1 MGARWRERMFSQT
14 DASNVS
20 VNALAT
26 AQDRIAPEPRPRST
40 WRSCRRA
47 HPVGNLSGRMGD
59 TASADGILVSSWCD
73 SALNTGQRYDFL
85 HFRRIVHVRRI
96 TSVLIAVFLLV
107 SCSSKSPEEKA
118 AEDALKVLQQTFG
131 TIDPASVVEV
141 DEEIAR
147 TWPEKFCRLVVNMT
161 RDEVRAVMGIPT
173 RSLRDQNFNQDSY
186 EAWGYDLTIFY
197 DIDDRA
203 EQIQPNSD
211 NVPCETK
218 FRP

>member
-1 MGARWRERMFSQT
+1 MSV
-14 DASNVS
+14 ASDPKVAFLVACVHSPTRLSHGSTGCDVLRPCNV
-20 VNALAT
+20 VCVK
-26 AQDRIAPEPRPRST
+26 RVI
-40 WRSCRRA
+40 
-47 HPVGNLSGRMGD
+47 
-59 TASADGILVSSWCD
+59 
-73 SALNTGQRYDFL
+73 
-85 HFRRIVHVRRI
+85 
-96 TSVLIAVFLLV
+96 SVLIAGCLLV
-107 SCSSKSPEEKA
+107 ACSSKSPEEKA
-118 AEDALKVLQQTFG
+118 AEEALKVLQETFG

-141 DEEIAR
+141 DEETAR

-161 RDEVRAVMGIPT
+161 RDEVQAVMGTPT
-173 RSLRDQNFNQDSY
+173 RSRRDQNFNQDSY

>member
-1 MGARWRERMFSQT
+1 
-14 DASNVS
+14 
-20 VNALAT
+20 
-26 AQDRIAPEPRPRST
+26 
-40 WRSCRRA
+40 
-47 HPVGNLSGRMGD
+47 
-59 TASADGILVSSWCD
+59 
-73 SALNTGQRYDFL
+73 
-85 HFRRIVHVRRI
+85 VRRI
-96 TSVLIAVFLLV
+96 TSVLIAVFLLI

-118 AEDALKVLQQTFG
+118 AEDALKLLQQTFG

>member
-1 MGARWRERMFSQT
+1 M
-14 DASNVS
+14 
-20 VNALAT
+20 
-26 AQDRIAPEPRPRST
+26 
-40 WRSCRRA
+40 
-47 HPVGNLSGRMGD
+47 
-59 TASADGILVSSWCD
+59 
-73 SALNTGQRYDFL
+73 
-85 HFRRIVHVRRI
+85 RRI
-96 TSVLIAVFLLV
+96 TSVLIAVFLLI

-118 AEDALKVLQQTFG
+118 AEDALKLLQQTFG

>member
-1 MGARWRERMFSQT
+1 MAYFVRG
-14 DASNVS
+14 
-20 VNALAT
+20 
-26 AQDRIAPEPRPRST
+26 
-40 WRSCRRA
+40 
-47 HPVGNLSGRMGD
+47 
-59 TASADGILVSSWCD
+59 
-73 SALNTGQRYDFL
+73 TGQRYDLL
-85 HFRRIVHVRRI
+85 HSYKVVHVRHAI
-96 TSVLIAVFLLV
+96 SVLIAFLLV
-107 SCSSKSPEEKA
+107 ACSSKSPEEKA
-118 AEDALKVLQQTFG
+118 AEDALKALQQTFG

-141 DEEIAR
+141 DEAIAR
-147 TWPEKFCRLVVNMT
+147 TWPEKFCRLAVNMT
-161 RDEVRAVMGIPT
+161 RDEVQAVMGTPT